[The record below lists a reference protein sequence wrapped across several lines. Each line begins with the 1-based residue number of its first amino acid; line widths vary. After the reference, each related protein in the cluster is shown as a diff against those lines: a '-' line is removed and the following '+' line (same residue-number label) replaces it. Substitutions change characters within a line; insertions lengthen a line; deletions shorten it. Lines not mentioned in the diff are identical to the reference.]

1 MLDIL
6 FGSLAVCCWIAA
18 GLKLYHV
25 RQGGEPAVVALASSL
40 AALGVAVVLLMQ
52 PLIHQ
57 VDALTSIPTSAKLF
71 GHGTVLIAAY
81 AAQSVWI
88 LVLTP
93 SAEVARPRMLRRAA
107 LLAATL
113 AALGSLVL
121 LLPPGQGPM
130 RAASGAPEPN
140 ASGTAYVLLYTGY
153 LGVATIDIAR
163 MSFRYARLADR
174 MFLRAG
180 QYLIGIGASLGFA
193 YSLSKSSLAI
203 CQLFGIDDEGPAR
216 NLLAI
221 LILASVLLIALGS
234 TLPSWGPRFGPD
246 RATRWLVRWISYRA
260 LTPLWSALVDAFDMV
275 VLLPHSSILRARA
288 AGFSLEFLLYRR
300 MTEISDALL
309 LLRPYLDPGVADR
322 ARGEA
327 RSRGL
332 SEEEVD
338 AVVQAASI
346 AAALEARAGGI
357 QFGAAGDASPAPYAD
372 PDSKSW
378 WLQRVT
384 QAYRTSPV
392 VRETRAWARQ
402 RSGAATASTRLLKT
416 SGSGP
421 PEISGCRPAP
431 GGGQAGQAPV

>member
-25 RQGGEPAVVALASSL
+25 RQGGGPAVVALASSL
-40 AALGVAVVLLMQ
+40 AALGVAVVLLTQ

-57 VDALTSIPTSAKLF
+57 VDAFTTIPTSAKLF
-71 GHGTVLIAAY
+71 GHCTVLIAAG

-88 LVLTP
+88 LMLTP
-93 SAEVARPRMLRRAA
+93 SAEVARTQMLGRAA
-107 LLAATL
+107 LLAAALTAL
-113 AALGSLVL
+113 AGLVL
-121 LLPPGQGPM
+121 LLPTEQGPM
-130 RAASGAPEPN
+130 QAASGAPQPN

-180 QYLIGIGASLGFA
+180 QYLIGMGASLGFT
-193 YSLSKSSLAI
+193 YSLSKSSLEI
-203 CQLFGIDDEGPAR
+203 CGLFGMDVEGPAR
-216 NLLAI
+216 ILLDI
-221 LILASVLLIALGS
+221 LIFASVLLITLGS

-246 RATRWLVRWISYRA
+246 RATRWLVRWISYRGLA
-260 LTPLWSALVDAFDMV
+260 TLWSALVDAFDMV
-275 VLLPHSSILRARA
+275 VLLPHPSILRARA

-300 MTEISDALL
+300 VTEISDALL
-309 LLRPYLDPGVADR
+309 LLRPYVDPRVADH
-322 ARGEA
+322 ARGVA

-357 QFGAAGDASPAPYAD
+357 QFGAAGDAPPAPYAD
-372 PDSKSW
+372 PDAKSW

-384 QAYRTSPV
+384 RAYRTSPV

-402 RSGAATASTRLLKT
+402 RSGAAAASARLLKT
-416 SGSGP
+416 PGSGP
-421 PEISGCRPAP
+421 PEISAS
-431 GGGQAGQAPV
+431 